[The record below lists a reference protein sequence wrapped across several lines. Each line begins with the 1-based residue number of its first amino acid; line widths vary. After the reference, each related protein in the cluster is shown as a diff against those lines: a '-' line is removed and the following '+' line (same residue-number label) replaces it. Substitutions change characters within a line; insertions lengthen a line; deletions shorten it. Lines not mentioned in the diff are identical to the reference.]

1 MKNHLLENQN
11 KLLQLTLLSI
21 RDLYNIT
28 AMKKAELLTTEIT
41 ALSHDGRGIG
51 RDLQGKTVF
60 IDGALPGEQVTCEIT
75 QKKRRFNVA
84 RAVSIDSPAADRVTP
99 QCPHFLLCGG
109 CSNQHLSE
117 QAQLTAKQS
126 SLLEQLEHFGQT
138 RPENILPPITGPQWG
153 YRTKA
158 RLGVRY
164 VHKKDK
170 VLVGFREKHSNFIA
184 ELQECSILHPLIAN
198 LIQPLQS
205 FIRNLDSYQDIPQ
218 LEVAVGGEQL
228 AIIVRH
234 LQALSTTDREA
245 WIAFATEHS
254 FACYLQPA
262 GPDSITKLWPADNNQ
277 RLYYQLPAYDLNFA
291 FHPSDFTQVNTAIN
305 QKMIAQALHLLDL
318 QATDTVLDLF
328 CGLGNFSLPMAQ
340 VAHKVTGI
348 EGAQSMVKRA
358 YENAGANSINNVD
371 FYPADLTED
380 QSHIPWAKVKYHK
393 VLLDPPRSGALAV
406 LPWLAQ
412 IKPQKILYVS
422 CNPATLAR
430 DCGEL
435 VNKYGYKLSNIGIM
449 DMFPHTQHVEAM
461 ALLELN

>member
-1 MKNHLLENQN
+1 MVYMKE
-11 KLLQLTLLSI
+11 
-21 RDLYNIT
+21 
-28 AMKKAELLTTEIT
+28 AELLKTEIT

-60 IDGALPGEQVTCEIT
+60 IDGALPGEHVTCEIT
-75 QKKRRFNVA
+75 HKKRRFNVA
-84 RAVSIDSPAADRVTP
+84 RAVSIDSPAEDRVIP
-99 QCPHFLLCGG
+99 QCEHFLICGG

-117 QAQLTAKQS
+117 QAQITAKQNT
-126 SLLEQLEHFGQT
+126 LLEQLEHFGQT
-138 RPENILPPITGPQWG
+138 KPQNILSPITGPQWG

-184 ELQECSILHPLIAN
+184 ELQSCAILHPLVAK
-198 LIQPLQS
+198 LITPLQN
-205 FIRNLDSYQDIPQ
+205 FIRELDAYRDIPQ
-218 LEVAVGGEQL
+218 LEVAVGEQEL

-234 LQALSTTDREA
+234 LQPLSAGDRQA
-245 WIAFATEHS
+245 WLDFAVEHG

-262 GPDSITKLWPADNNQ
+262 GPDSITKIWPADNNE
-277 RLYYQLPAYDLNFA
+277 RLYYQLPDHNLQFA
-291 FHPSDFTQVNTAIN
+291 FHPTDFTQVNTTIN
-305 QKMIAQALHLLDL
+305 RKMIAQALDLLDL
-318 QATDTVLDLF
+318 QKTDKVLDLF

-340 VAHKVTGI
+340 RALKVTGI

-358 YENAGANSINNVD
+358 YENASANGINNVD
-371 FYPADLTED
+371 FYPADLTKD
-380 QSHIPWAKVKYHK
+380 QSNIPWAKVEYNK

-412 IKPQKILYVS
+412 IAPSRIVYVS

-435 VNKYGYKLSNIGIM
+435 VNNYGYKLVNVGVI

-461 ALLELN
+461 ALLQRD

>member
-1 MKNHLLENQN
+1 M
-11 KLLQLTLLSI
+11 LSI
-21 RDLYNIT
+21 SNLYTIP
-28 AMKKAELLTTEIT
+28 AMKESELLTTAIT

-75 QKKRRFNVA
+75 QKKRRFAVA
-84 RAVSIDSPAADRVTP
+84 RAVSIESPAADRVIP
-99 QCPHFLLCGG
+99 QCQHFLLCGG

-117 QAQLTAKQS
+117 QAQIIAKQN
-126 SLLEQLEHFGQT
+126 SLLEQLEHFGHTQ
-138 RPENILPPITGPQWG
+138 PENILPPITGPQWG

-184 ELQECSILHPLIAN
+184 ELKSCTILHPLVAR
-198 LIQPLQS
+198 LIEPLQV
-205 FIRNLDSYQDIPQ
+205 FIRVLDCFQDIPQ
-218 LEVAVGGEQL
+218 LEVAVGEDQL

-234 LQALSTTDREA
+234 LKPLSINDRQA
-245 WIAFATEHS
+245 WIEFAAAHN

-262 GPDSITKLWPADNNQ
+262 GPDSITKIWPLDQKQ
-277 RLYYQLPAYDLNFA
+277 RLYYQLPAYNLGFA
-291 FHPSDFTQVNTAIN
+291 FHPTDFTQVNTVIN
-305 QKMIAQALHLLDL
+305 QKMIAQALALLDL
-318 QATDTVLDLF
+318 QATDQVLDLF

-340 VAHKVTGI
+340 RAHKVTGI
-348 EGAQSMVKRA
+348 EGAQSMVQRA
-358 YENAGANSINNVD
+358 YENATANNIHNVE
-371 FYPADLTED
+371 FYPADLTKD
-380 QSHIPWAKVKYHK
+380 QGQIPWAKIKYDK

-406 LPWLAQ
+406 LPWLA
-412 IKPQKILYVS
+412 KLAPTKIVYVS

-435 VNKYGYKLSNIGIM
+435 VNKYGYKLTQIGIM

-461 ALLELN
+461 ALLERS